1 MVFLM
6 KLWIVRRKVVKRI
19 IVPRKQTQ
27 IKMILTVMD
36 WEMSVMRILIM
47 INWFSRRRKSV
58 QLNWQIFFLALLKF
72 VKKKEQKRTVEK

>member
-58 QLNWQIFFLALLKF
+58 QLNWLIFFLALLKF
-72 VKKKEQKRTVEK
+72 VKKKEQKRTAEK